1 MPIIKE
7 LEQKIIK
14 REKEFVYPL
23 YENYCFSNIPS
34 SILSAFNVKTN
45 RPILPKEIFNEVSGS
60 EKIILLLID
69 GFGYLQWLKHF
80 KQNDFLKLV
89 TQKGKV
95 FPITSVFPSTTAAA
109 LTTINTGLTPQ
120 EHALPEW
127 YVYFKEIDM
136 IVTTLPFTPFG
147 ANEQDKLLKM
157 GVDPKILFCE
167 KTIHQKL
174 KENGIKS
181 FIFSSKTYS
190 KSVYS
195 SLSHAGGQSIPFID
209 SSDLAVKL
217 RKTLE
222 KNKGPAYFYVYFG
235 SLDSISH
242 EYGPHSEEYKAE
254 LSLFS
259 FAFKKLFL
267 EKLDEKT
274 KKETKMLVTAD
285 HGQVKISP
293 KETLYLNK
301 FLTNEDFARGKKE
314 NPILPTG
321 GPRDLFLHIER
332 SKINEVKDL
341 LAKKLNNF
349 AKVEESKV
357 AIKNGLFGINK
368 PKKKFYDRVGDLLVI
383 PYKNNSVWYEHM
395 KGNKIVSLGHHGGLN
410 KEEMIVP
417 LAITE
422 LGDLK

>member
-1 MPIIKE
+1 
-7 LEQKIIK
+7 
-14 REKEFVYPL
+14 
-23 YENYCFSNIPS
+23 
-34 SILSAFNVKTN
+34 
-45 RPILPKEIFNEVSGS
+45 
-60 EKIILLLID
+60 
-69 GFGYLQWLKHF
+69 
-80 KQNDFLKLV
+80 
-89 TQKGKV
+89 
-95 FPITSVFPSTTAAA
+95 
-109 LTTINTGLTPQ
+109 
-120 EHALPEW
+120 
-127 YVYFKEIDM
+127 
-136 IVTTLPFTPFG
+136 
-147 ANEQDKLLKM
+147 
-157 GVDPKILFCE
+157 
-167 KTIHQKL
+167 
-174 KENGIKS
+174 
-181 FIFSSKTYS
+181 
-190 KSVYS
+190 
-195 SLSHAGGQSIPFID
+195 
-209 SSDLAVKL
+209 VKL